1 MRIHN
6 HISHEAYRHAIN
18 GFMDS
23 LYGNT
28 VDVEC
33 IVISS
38 KMLNLHMQP
47 SQIHLK
53 KELTACEYLI
63 KNATGEAKK
72 LAKVRAKEIEQ
83 ILGLTSKALEKASI
97 ATDEQDESPTE

>member
-1 MRIHN
+1 MRIHDY
-6 HISHEAYRHAIN
+6 ISHEAYRHSHEAYLNAIN
-18 GFMDS
+18 GFMNS
-23 LYGNT
+23 IYQNT

-38 KMLNLHMQP
+38 KLLNLHMQP
-47 SQIHLK
+47 SD
-53 KELTACEYLI
+53 LI

-97 ATDEQDESPTE
+97 ATDEQDESHTE

>member
-1 MRIHN
+1 MN
-6 HISHEAYRHAIN
+6 LYRH
-18 GFMDS
+18 
-23 LYGNT
+23 T

-38 KMLNLHMQP
+38 KLLNLHMQP

-53 KELTACEYLI
+53 KELTACEYVA

-97 ATDEQDESPTE
+97 ATDEQDETHTE

>member
-1 MRIHN
+1 MN
-6 HISHEAYRHAIN
+6 LYRHTA
-18 GFMDS
+18 
-23 LYGNT
+23 
-28 VDVEC
+28 DVEC

-38 KMLNLHMQP
+38 KLLNLHMQP

-53 KELTACEYLI
+53 KELTACEYVA

-97 ATDEQDESPTE
+97 ATDEQDESHTE